1 MQRAILE
8 VRFGP
13 LGGTKAVL
21 EPGRRLRVGRKP
33 RADLVVPDRQ
43 MSGVH
48 FELEWDGARCQLRD
62 LRSAVGTLL
71 GGERVEAG
79 EVRNG
84 AWIRAG
90 STDFSVYFEA
100 ATPPPLDFDT
110 YLDDAEE
117 DEVDPLAARWLRD
130 NREPRRR
137 GAEALTARKD
147 QALAALGATAA
158 RARSA
163 PAEGGLYAV
172 LDAARSDRIL
182 TLLQESVEPYRS
194 LYEGID
200 GESLAHVAPYLVEL
214 PPGSRL
220 LERLVREG
228 WERRWGIFI
237 ECQRSFKELR
247 RHLRRFLMVQDADT
261 RKKYYFRFY
270 DPVVLRTF
278 VPTSTVK
285 QRAELLKGIRALLAE
300 GERGEVWR
308 FEAEAA

>member
-1 MQRAILE
+1 MQRVILE
-8 VRFGP
+8 VRYGP

-21 EPGRRLRVGRKP
+21 DPVRRRLTVGRKP

-62 LRSAVGTLL
+62 LKSAVGTLL

-90 STDFSVYFEA
+90 GTDFSVYFEG

-110 YLDDAEE
+110 YLDDAEP
-117 DEVDPLAARWLRD
+117 DEVDPLVARWLRD
-130 NREPRRR
+130 NREPRRQA
-137 GAEALTARKD
+137 AEALAARREE
-147 QALAALGATAA
+147 ALAALQAIAA
-158 RARSA
+158 R
-163 PAEGGLYAV
+163 PAGDGGLYAV

-182 TLLQESVEPYRS
+182 TLLQESVEPCRS
-194 LYEGID
+194 LYEGLD
-200 GESLAHVAPYLVEL
+200 GESLAHVAPYLAAL

-228 WERRWGIFI
+228 WERRWGMFI
-237 ECQRSFKELR
+237 ECDRPFRDLR

-270 DPVVLRTF
+270 DPVVLRAF
-278 VPTSTVK
+278 MPTCTVK
-285 QRAELLKGIRALLAE
+285 QRAELFRGIRAFVAE
-300 GERGEVWR
+300 GERGEVSR
-308 FEAEAA
+308 FDAEAG